1 LESTE
6 CSAYPAC
13 SALDGECCPTIDN
26 VILDCCFSIAVL
38 TPAPFAGEADSAAPS
53 SEVEDTTAPGDLS
66 VLDSAAPSSEAED
79 TTAPGDLPV
88 LDSAAP
94 SSEAEDTTAPSDQ
107 SVSAPAPSEVEDTTA
122 PSDLPVSTPAPSA
135 AEDDSAA
142 SSPEVEDTTAPSD
155 LPVSTPAPSP
165 AEEETSSAPS
175 PELEDPIAPSD
186 LPVSTPGPSPAEE
199 ETSSAPTET
208 ATTVPGPPQS
218 TPPADSLVSITPL
231 EYEGCIEDE
240 DNVSIDKIFLRTC
253 DSTKLA
259 QKFTYDGAFM
269 RTGSNEDKCL
279 QAGYNGD
286 PAEGE
291 FVRVVDCD
299 SNNLLQ
305 KFTWDFANSGFI
317 MLTDK
322 PDFCMSFRGVND
334 NVGADPILMKE
345 CEMND
350 FEGTKFF
357 KWGVKA

>member
-26 VILDCCFSIAVL
+26 VILDCCFSIADL
-38 TPAPFAGEADSAAPS
+38 TPAPSAVEDDSAAPS
-53 SEVEDTTAPGDLS
+53 SEVEDTTAS
-66 VLDSAAPSSEAED
+66 
-79 TTAPGDLPV
+79 T
-88 LDSAAP
+88 
-94 SSEAEDTTAPSDQ
+94 
-107 SVSAPAPSEVEDTTA
+107 PAPSAVEDDSAA
-122 PSDLPVSTPAPSA
+122 PSDLPVSTPAPS
-135 AEDDSAA
+135 
-142 SSPEVEDTTAPSD
+142 
-155 LPVSTPAPSP
+155 L
-165 AEEETSSAPS
+165 
-175 PELEDPIAPSD
+175 
-186 LPVSTPGPSPAEE
+186 AEE

-218 TPPADSLVSITPL
+218 TPPADTLVSVTPL

-240 DNVSIDKIFLRTC
+240 GNVSIDKIFLRTC
-253 DSTKLA
+253 DSTKLE
-259 QKFTYDGAFM
+259 QKFKYDGALM
-269 RTGSNEDKCL
+269 HTGSNEDKCL

-299 SNNLLQ
+299 SNNSLQ

-317 MLTDK
+317 SLTDK

-334 NVGADPILMKE
+334 NVGADPILIKE
-345 CEMND
+345 CELND

-357 KWGVKA
+357 RWGVKA